1 MESEEGCQLLRKLAE
16 RLRESSLYLPPEQY
30 TIQDELMRTF
40 AGALELGKD
49 SMAAYRDV
57 LFKMNRGFIVNHP
70 QVGYS
75 APWGMGLSRS
85 KAVYQKA
92 NNPTPSLTISS
103 ANTQAP
109 DNLLTGKDPQKPM
122 SGHPPPPTQEIPHI
136 AQQNHR
142 REPT

>member
-1 MESEEGCQLLRKLAE
+1 
-16 RLRESSLYLPPEQY
+16 
-30 TIQDELMRTF
+30 MRTF

-49 SMAAYRDV
+49 SMAAYRDA

-75 APWGMGLSRS
+75 APWGMGLSHS